1 MSKFDWVLS
10 QEEKDGIINLA
21 HDRDGAPCL
30 YELAVRVEQAVL
42 AKLAGQ
48 EPIGYSDKTGKHY
61 FKDLTLAKRLLPDEE
76 FIPLYT
82 HPSPPVKQEPIGYLH
97 ANELS
102 YIDAK
107 SGTKEE
113 LYAYDYTIPLYAAP
127 VPQTHT
133 KQPLEMAPEG
143 FQIVPKE
150 PTEEMHHAA
159 RDWSVEKYGKAIG
172 SEASHGCYQAM
183 LAAAPKHKGSND
195 D

>member
-1 MSKFDWVLS
+1 MSKFDWALS
-10 QEEKDGIINLA
+10 REEKDEIVNSA

-30 YELAVRVEQAVL
+30 YELADRVEQAAL
-42 AKLAGQ
+42 AKLAEQ
-48 EPIGYSDKTGKHY
+48 EP
-61 FKDLTLAKRLLPDEE
+61 
-76 FIPLYT
+76 
-82 HPSPPVKQEPIGYLH
+82 VGYLH
-97 ANELS
+97 ANDLC

-127 VPQTHT
+127 VPQKHT
-133 KQPLEMAPEG
+133 EQPLEMVPEG
-143 FQIVPKE
+143 WQLVPKE

-172 SEASHGCYQAM
+172 SEASHGCYKAM
-183 LAAAPKHKGSND
+183 LAAASKHKGSND

>member
-1 MSKFDWVLS
+1 MSEFERVLS
-10 QEEKDGIINLA
+10 DDEIDRIVNDFGCGGSCGNLFEI
-21 HDRDGAPCL
+21 GARL
-30 YELAVRVEQAVL
+30 EQAVL
-42 AKLAGQ
+42 AKLAEQ
-48 EPIGYSDKTGKHY
+48 EP
-61 FKDLTLAKRLLPDEE
+61 
-76 FIPLYT
+76 
-82 HPSPPVKQEPIGYLH
+82 VGYLH

-113 LYAYDYTIPLYAAP
+113 LYAYDYTIPLYVAP
-127 VPQTHT
+127 VPQKHT
-133 KQPLEMAPEG
+133 EQPLEMVPEG

-183 LAAAPKHKGSND
+183 LAAAPKYTGEK
-195 D
+195 